1 MLVLGFLLTAKSMRM
16 GDNLISTLSSNRP
29 TNVVK
34 RKRCEGFQWNGI
46 YHSFLLLNSGMLS
59 EFALALFCKAVV
71 LSTLFEMLRQVL
83 EIIVVLRIFQT
94 KEL

>member
-1 MLVLGFLLTAKSMRM
+1 MLVLGLLLTAKSMRM
-16 GDNLISTLSSNRP
+16 RDNLISTLSSNRP

-34 RKRCEGFQWNGI
+34 RCEGFQWNDI
-46 YHSFLLLNSGMLS
+46 YHSLLLLNCGKLS
-59 EFALALFCKAVV
+59 EFALAMV

-83 EIIVVLRIFQT
+83 EIIAVLRIFQT